1 MKFLILFL
9 FTFMFAW
16 AGEIDFKSEI
26 ALLKT
31 IGEKHFDKDVK
42 ADLILIDFWASWCE
56 PCKDGFIYYEDKI
69 KTTKSKKIILISV
82 NLDDKVDKAEAFLK
96 TFKHDNVI
104 VWDEKK
110 KFMSLLDFDAIP
122 QLVVLD
128 KDWKPL
134 ETISGFNTK
143 AKKKLAKYF

>member
-1 MKFLILFL
+1 VKVLFL
-9 FTFMFAW
+9 VLFMFTSVW
-16 AGEIDFKSEI
+16 AEIDFKAEI
-26 ALLKT
+26 APLKT
-31 IGEKHFDKDVK
+31 IGEKPFDKDVE
-42 ADLILIDFWASWCE
+42 ADLILVDFWASWCE

-69 KTTKSKKIILISV
+69 KSTKNKKIILISV
-82 NLDDKVDKAEAFLK
+82 NLDDKIEKAEDFLK
-96 TFKHDNVI
+96 SFKHNNVI

-128 KDWKPL
+128 KDWKMIDK
-134 ETISGFNTK
+134 ISGFNAK